1 MDEIVTPIHMSS
13 LARIQITD
21 QGGGVNAYNRPSEI
35 GANEILSTSRNV
47 RANAEYSRPRGGYI
61 TFANTLS
68 GGKIANI
75 GVYRRQVDTNDV
87 LVCVQNNTIYYI
99 NPDTGS
105 SWTALTGDTLSS
117 SANISFSGFGDWLF
131 VYNGV
136 DVPQLVAATTVSQ
149 PFTKP
154 DAVTTFNPLFGEVY
168 NGVSFVSGVTGFENY
183 VFSSKFATPATP
195 TNIYNFAGGAA
206 TYGDGNQYS
215 FPSRVT
221 GIKKMGSALIVFT
234 VDGPWFTTG
243 VTTTQTALSSGTAT
257 FVTRFEFQ
265 PIIGASGCVN
275 YKTLAVVG
283 DDIFYMTPE
292 REIKSIKRAMTGDF
306 SALTVP
312 LSIKIQPFITEKL
325 DDDVSSSFMVYND
338 ILKEVYLFFKEKDAI
353 YNNICIV
360 GDMNKLNNTGM
371 PEWFIDDN
379 KPWDCGAVWKG
390 RTFFGSSTLGQ
401 AYIDNE
407 GYSDD
412 DNSNIITERNS
423 KDFNLNNP
431 TVYKNFRE
439 FVWFSEITQLTAVTI
454 DVYVDDVLV
463 ATEIVNALDLISQD
477 TTLEGGIATQGIS
490 DYAIADED
498 DDSLSTA
505 DLFEVVKRIP
515 LRVRG
520 KKIRYTLRTD
530 GTGNNY
536 NGRFIEIAFI
546 PVNPL
551 VNPLIEK

>member
-1 MDEIVTPIHMSS
+1 MSRMS
-13 LARIQITD
+13 RIQIHD

-35 GANEILSTSRNV
+35 GANEILSSSRNV
-47 RANAEYSRPRGGYI
+47 RANAEYSRPRGGYV
-61 TFANTLS
+61 TFADVLS

-75 GVYRRQVDTNDV
+75 GIYRRQVDANDV
-87 LVCVQNNTIYYI
+87 MVCVQNNTIYYI
-99 NPDTGS
+99 NPDTGGA
-105 SWTALTGDTLSS
+105 WTALTGDTLTS
-117 SANISFSGFGDWLF
+117 SANVSFSGYGDWLF

-136 DVPQLVAATTVSQ
+136 DVPQLVSATTVTQ
-149 PFTKP
+149 PFTRP
-154 DAVTTFNPLFGEVY
+154 DAVATFNPLFGEVY
-168 NGVSFVSGVTGFENY
+168 NGVNLVAGVAGFENY
-183 VFSSKFATPATP
+183 VFSSKFATAAAP

-221 GIKKMGSALIVFT
+221 GIKKMGSALVVFT
-234 VDGPWFTTG
+234 VDGPWFSTGLTTI
-243 VTTTQTALSSGTAT
+243 QTSLSEGTAT
-257 FVTRFEFQ
+257 YVTKFDFQ

-275 YKTLAVVG
+275 YKTVAVVG
-283 DDIFYMTPE
+283 DDLFYMTPE

-312 LSIKIQPFITEKL
+312 LSIKIQPFITDTL
-325 DDDVSSSFMVYND
+325 DTDVSTSFMIYND
-338 ILKEVYLFFKEKDAI
+338 IVKEVYVFFKEKDAI

-360 GDMNKLNNTGM
+360 GDMNKLNNNGM
-371 PEWFIDDN
+371 PEWFIDEG

-390 RTFFGSSTLGQ
+390 KTYFGSSTLGQ
-401 AYIDNE
+401 VYIDNE

-423 KDFNLNNP
+423 KDFDLNNP

-439 FVWFSEITQLTAVTI
+439 FVWFSEITQITEVEI

-463 ATEIVNALDLISQD
+463 ANETVNALDLISQD
-477 TTLEGGIATQGIS
+477 TTLEGGIGTQS
-490 DYAIADED
+490 VADTAIADED
-498 DDSLSTA
+498 DDSLNPS

-520 KKIRYTLRTD
+520 KKLRYSLRTD

-546 PVNPL
+546 AVNPL